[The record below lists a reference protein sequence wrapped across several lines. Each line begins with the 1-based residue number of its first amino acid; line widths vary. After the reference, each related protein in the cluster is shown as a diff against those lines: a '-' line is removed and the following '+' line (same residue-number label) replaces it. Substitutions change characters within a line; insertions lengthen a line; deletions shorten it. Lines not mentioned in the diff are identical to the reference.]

1 MTSIIF
7 ELSSSS
13 SLCPRVTCALSPW
26 SWWSFC
32 MYLIYMVLEQW
43 VGTDPFLGHLMPIEN
58 WWHHCHDLNWPSGSR
73 KPLHMLLSYFLH
85 SNRVFEVI
93 LGMIGLLFSVWQK
106 WKGRCFTSYKQGL
119 GMEFG
124 TESQRWI
131 AGALL
136 GMRHHSLNCGVRS
149 ISNTEG
155 KSSVLLMDFKI
166 FFSPNL
172 ETFLEND

>member
-1 MTSIIF
+1 MCFVTLVLVIF
-7 ELSSSS
+7 LYVLTIHGSWTVSGNRPLLGSLDANWKLVTLLPWLELAF
-13 SLCPRVTCALSPW
+13 R
-26 SWWSFC
+26 
-32 MYLIYMVLEQW
+32 EQKILAHY
-43 VGTDPFLGHLMPIEN
+43 G
-58 WWHHCHDLNWPSGSR
+58 
-73 KPLHMLLSYFLH
+73 MLLSYFLQ
-85 SNRVFEVI
+85 SNQVFEVI

-106 WKGRCFTSYKQGL
+106 WKSRCFTSYKWGL